1 MLLRRAHSFLL
12 VLLAL
17 GLALLGTSGSATAA
31 PVLLVLGDSVS
42 AGYGL
47 AANTGWVTLLS
58 QRLKAEGYSTGQ
70 ITGRTLYRQ
79 LVALIKATQKEKPC
93 AQGTVL

>member
-1 MLLRRAHSFLL
+1 MAHDITALERAFQ
-12 VLLAL
+12 LAS
-17 GLALLGTSGSATAA
+17 SGGCA
-31 PVLLVLGDSVS
+31 SVK
-42 AGYGL
+42 
-47 AANTGWVTLLS
+47 VIR